1 MNIKATTAGFFPRPD
16 YVIEALQ
23 ETEGRQKEGL
33 GKGGKEIDALSRGR
47 EQVIDIQ
54 KNSGLDVL
62 VEGQLG
68 WDDLLADFAGRLKGI
83 DMNGLLRFFDNNR
96 YYRCPVFKDEI
107 GYNPA
112 TIEEYKKANNIS
124 DTNNVKPVIPGPYT
138 LLNLSE
144 NNYYNSEENLLYDL
158 SNTIN
163 KELKNLESN
172 GAEIIQIDEPSIV
185 EESKKDIVVESIKK
199 TVEGIDAKVFLYTY
213 FGHINEYYPYLLDIV
228 DGVGIDLI
236 SGEKNINAIREFG
249 CDISLALGIMDA
261 RNTKLENIEELN
273 TKVNQV
279 LELAEPSEM
288 YINPNCGLDFLPWK
302 IMKKKINVL
311 GKASDTI
318 ELSL

>member
-1 MNIKATTAGFFPRPD
+1 MNIKSTTAGFFPRPD

-54 KNSGLDVL
+54 KNAGLDVL

-68 WDDLLADFAGRLKGI
+68 WDDLLANFAARLEGI

-96 YYRCPVFKDEI
+96 YYRCPVFNDKI
-107 GYNPA
+107 RYSPA
-112 TIEEYKKANNIS
+112 TIDEFKKTTNIY
-124 DTNNVKPVIPGPYT
+124 DTNNIKPVIPGPYT

-144 NNYYNSEENLLYDL
+144 NNYYNNEERLLDDL

-163 KELKNLESN
+163 KELKNLEDN
-172 GAEIIQIDEPSIV
+172 GAKIIQIDEPSIV
-185 EESKKDIVVESIKK
+185 EESKKDIVIESIQK
-199 TVEGIDAKVFLYTY
+199 TVEGIGAKVFLYTY
-213 FGHINEYYPYLLDIV
+213 FGHIYEYYPALLDIV
-228 DGVGIDLI
+228 DGIGIDLI
-236 SGEKNINAIREFG
+236 SDEKNINAIEEFG

-261 RNTKLENIEELN
+261 RNTKLETVEELKN
-273 TKVNQV
+273 KVNQI
-279 LELAEPSEM
+279 LALAEPSEI
-288 YINPNCGLDFLPWK
+288 YINPNCGLDFLPWN

-311 GKASDTI
+311 GKASNTI